1 MATSHL
7 CTKKAHTKRKKHRH
21 SIVKSNS
28 PSSMKG
34 LSYLKYKLFKSTA
47 IGKRFTAVA
56 LCFFILI
63 SLLSP
68 VIFSVTQSLQSKHSN
83 NAIIKP
89 STSLSTKDILVS
101 SFRSFQN
108 TISFAEIKVSIN
120 NALKELAHLKRIEM
134 GIPDVVYLHS
144 RRSSFPTLSDFPE
157 VLLERQSE
165 EDIEVDLTHAFDS
178 DTVYECPFELE
189 EVFCRIVER
198 EAGNQPF
205 LGQLILAEGVVSR
218 VYSGAYGNSST
229 NDILIKGYS
238 AILEDDGK
246 LHIYNREGKEFITY
260 SENVENAVRLAL
272 QGSRVSHT
280 ILMAVTELQ
289 NAKYGLQLDDTYFQW
304 GAIYHYSPGGLEARQ
319 LRYRS
324 IRRAPVSFQL
334 AGHVFF
340 GRWLPESLQLNL

>member
-1 MATSHL
+1 MAKSHHS
-7 CTKKAHTKRKKHRH
+7 TKKTHVKRKKHRQPIIKSKSPA
-21 SIVKSNS
+21 SIDGKSH
-28 PSSMKG
+28 
-34 LSYLKYKLFKSTA
+34 LKYKSVKATA
-47 IGKRFTAVA
+47 IVKKFIAVA
-56 LCFFILI
+56 LCFLIL
-63 SLLSP
+63 LGFLSP
-68 VIFSVTQSLQSKHSN
+68 VIFSVTQSLQSKHSKE
-83 NAIIKP
+83 AVVYVPI
-89 STSLSTKDILVS
+89 SLSTQNIFT
-101 SFRSFQN
+101 SFSQSFQSN
-108 TISFAEIKVSIN
+108 IPFEKIEEDIN

-144 RRSSFPTLSDFPE
+144 RHSPFPTLSAFPE
-157 VLLERQSE
+157 VVLERQSE

-178 DTVYECPFELE
+178 DTVYECPIELE

-238 AILEDDGK
+238 AELEDDGK

-260 SENVENAVRLAL
+260 PEDVANAVRLAL

-289 NAKYGLQLDDTYFQW
+289 NTKYGLQLDDTYSQW
-304 GAIYHYSPGGLEARQ
+304 GAMYHYSPGGLEARQ